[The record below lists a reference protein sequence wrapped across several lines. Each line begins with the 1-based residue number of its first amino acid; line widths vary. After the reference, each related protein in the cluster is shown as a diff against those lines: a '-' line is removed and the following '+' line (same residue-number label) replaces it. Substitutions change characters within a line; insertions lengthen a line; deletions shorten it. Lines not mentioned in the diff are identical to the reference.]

1 MRYLLVTVLCVAAGV
16 AGWLAWRALEGQD
29 APAAPAGEVA
39 FVLPDLEGNA
49 RALSEW
55 DGKARLV
62 NFWATWCAPCRNE
75 IPLLKELQAEHG
87 TRLQVIGVAVDYHE
101 DVVAYA
107 ESAEFNYPILIG
119 RDDAIAAVESAG
131 AEFLGL
137 PITMVITPDGQ
148 LVKTHY
154 GEIVA
159 EDLAAIV
166 AVLEQLDAGELDL
179 AGARAALGR
188 I

>member
-1 MRYLLVTVLCVAAGV
+1 WCTGCGPGCVEFKLL
-16 AGWLAWRALEGQD
+16 
-29 APAAPAGEVA
+29 
-39 FVLPDLEGNA
+39 NM
-49 RALSEW
+49 
-55 DGKARLV
+55 
-62 NFWATWCAPCRNE
+62 
-75 IPLLKELQAEHG
+75 LQAERG
-87 TRLQVIGVAVDYHE
+87 SRLQVIGVADDYHE

-179 AGARAALGR
+179 AGAREALGR